1 MTTTMVTTM
10 RIILMTTTVKLRA
23 TMMMM
28 MLTTTRT
35 IMSTVLNSGGS
46 NPRSPEDASL
56 QFTSRFTTVTSTPR
70 QHPDIQHRTDHT
82 PGCESAGAHCPVS
95 LFHAK
100 GGAPGDKE
108 VVRGSAFK
116 PAFCGGG
123 WCPLRLTISPLMD
136 SPPQN
141 VFWSIDQPLEKGF
154 SSVTISLGGEHGFI
168 VRRVVADLV

>member
-1 MTTTMVTTM
+1 MTTMV
-10 RIILMTTTVKLRA
+10 KLTA

-35 IMSTVLNSGGS
+35 IMSTVLKSGSS
-46 NPRSPEDASL
+46 NPRRHEDACL
-56 QFTSRFTTVTSTPR
+56 RCTSHLTTVTSTPR

-108 VVRGSAFK
+108 VVRGSEFK
-116 PAFCGGG
+116 PALCGDG

-136 SPPQN
+136 SLPQN

-168 VRRVVADLV
+168 IRRVVADLV